1 MRLVTLRFL
10 PLPLMVRFRIHG
22 LREVAR
28 RLPLDPAQP
37 PPPPAERL
45 PLEVS
50 VVSVDSVVWEA
61 WEAWA
66 VVILARKWNRLRA

>member
-22 LREVAR
+22 LWEAAR
-28 RLPLDPAQP
+28 RPRQDPAR
-37 PPPPAERL
+37 PPAVEEEERL

-50 VVSVDSVVWEA
+50 VAWVDSVDSVIWE
-61 WEAWA
+61 
-66 VVILARKWNRLRA
+66 V